1 MYYAR
6 AVDNK
11 LLVALSAIGAQQAAA
26 TESTAGVIKQILDY
40 VSTYPN
46 YGVIYHAS
54 DMVFA
59 AHSDAGFH
67 NESKGPSRAGAHIFL
82 SKNDSDLR
90 WNGPVFA
97 ISQIINFS

>member
-67 NESKGPSRAGAHIFL
+67 NESKGPSHDPHLTESF
-82 SKNDSDLR
+82 
-90 WNGPVFA
+90 WNGLAATAFPV
-97 ISQIINFS
+97 IN